1 MLLIGFTIINY
12 VISIGLNIYGYILSS
27 NNSSSIG
34 SCSNYP
40 NIMSSIY
47 IVLMFGIQLL
57 NYNKQNS
64 LLATSFISVYT
75 SYWLLSSIFSE
86 EACNNTIILADY
98 DTKIEKSTF
107 LRINIPIS
115 LFFVLLSSYGSI

>member
-27 NNSSSIG
+27 NNDSSKG
-34 SCSNYP
+34 YCSNYP

-47 IVLMFGIQLL
+47 IILMFGIQLL

-64 LLATSFISVYT
+64 LLATSFISVFT
-75 SYWLLSSIFSE
+75 SYWLLSSIFSSE
-86 EACNNTIILADY
+86 LCNNTIIFADY

>member
-12 VISIGLNIYGYILSS
+12 VISIGLNIYGYILSI
-27 NNSSSIG
+27 NNDSSKG
-34 SCSNYP
+34 YCSNYP

-47 IVLMFGIQLL
+47 IILMFGIQLL

-64 LLATSFISVYT
+64 LLATSFISVFT
-75 SYWLLSSIFSE
+75 SYWLLSSIFSSE
-86 EACNNTIILADY
+86 LCNNTIIFADY

-115 LFFVLLSSYGSI
+115 LLFVLLSSYGSI